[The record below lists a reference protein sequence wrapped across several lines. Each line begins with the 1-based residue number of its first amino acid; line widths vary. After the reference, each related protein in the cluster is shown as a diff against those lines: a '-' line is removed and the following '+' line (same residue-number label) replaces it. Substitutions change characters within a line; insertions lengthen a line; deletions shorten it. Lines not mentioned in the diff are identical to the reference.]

1 MTEAS
6 GYLRYVGFED
16 NKPLQKS
23 PAHAGFETSHTSRRA
38 RAVALS
44 ELLARPPGDPAELNG
59 GPLVPAGVTQRRVL
73 AVHLKG
79 LITNA
84 CHK

>member
-23 PAHAGFETSHTSRRA
+23 PAHAGFET
-38 RAVALS
+38 
-44 ELLARPPGDPAELNG
+44 PGDPAELNG
-59 GPLVPAGVTQRRVL
+59 GPLIPAGVTQRRVL